1 MHTAGEHLGSGYTG
15 KVSTS
20 AARVSDFVRLL
31 IYLLFD
37 CLFPICFSDNVPFAT
52 AENTTQLRSCEALV
66 RYVLEIA
73 AQKVEAIRNE
83 PDYKQLSYSKRTLKL
98 LTDITKVVYE
108 RCIRRLPDMWREFDL
123 ESAVLATK
131 CFMQCIRTA
140 HETYAKRF
148 KEFVKGF
155 GK

>member
-1 MHTAGEHLGSGYTG
+1 MGSVYIG
-15 KVSTS
+15 KIPTC
-20 AARVSDFVRLL
+20 AARVSEVVRLNI

-37 CLFPICFSDNVPFAT
+37 YLYFSDNVPFAS
-52 AENTTQLRSCEALV
+52 AENTTQLRSCEPLV
-66 RYVLEIA
+66 RYALEIA

-83 PDYKQLSYSKRTLKL
+83 PDYKQLTYSKRTLKL

-108 RCIRRLPDMWREFDL
+108 RCICRLPDLWREFDL